1 MTLRD
6 RIATLVPARISS
18 AKRVPPPARLWPSLT
33 WQVPLRLATGAYILD
48 SGLGKWSADEETA
61 KYLHGFAS
69 GAYPFVATVE
79 PTAFT
84 KALSVGEIL
93 LGASLLLPFVP
104 AGVAG
109 LGLLGFG
116 AGLIGLYARTPGMRR
131 PGSPFPSQEGIPL
144 AKDAWLAAIGAA
156 LVLGDRTK
164 R

>member
-6 RIATLVPARISS
+6 RVAPLVPARISS
-18 AKRVPPPARLWPSLT
+18 AKPVPPPARSWPSLT
-33 WQVPLRLATGAYILD
+33 WQVPLRLATGAYIVD

>member
-6 RIATLVPARISS
+6 RIAGLVPARISPTEP
-18 AKRVPPPARLWPSLT
+18 VPPPARFRPSLT

-48 SGLGKWSADEETA
+48 SGLGKWSADAEAA
-61 KYLHGFAS
+61 KHLHGFAS
-69 GAYPFVATVE
+69 GAYPFLATVE

-84 KALSVGEIL
+84 KALAAGEIL
-93 LGASLLLPFVP
+93 LGASLLVPIVP

-109 LGLLGFG
+109 LGLLAFG
-116 AGLIGLYARTPGMRR
+116 AGLVGLYTRTPGMRR
-131 PGSPFPSQEGIPL
+131 PGSPFPTQEGIPL

-156 LVLGDRTK
+156 LVLGDRAK

>member
-93 LGASLLLPFVP
+93 LGASLLVPFVP